1 MKLKLISFA
10 LLSGFALSSCSDGQE
25 DLGFFR
31 VSDGCFVTA
40 GGCGDGG
47 APYYYIGANFWY
59 GALLGS
65 DTEYGDKQRLS
76 AELDSL
82 QTLSVSGTGLL
93 PCLTTASLRLTFMT

>member
-47 APYYYIGANFWY
+47 APLRRG
-59 GALLGS
+59 GS
-65 DTEYGDKQRLS
+65 S
-76 AELDSL
+76 
-82 QTLSVSGTGLL
+82 
-93 PCLTTASLRLTFMT
+93 